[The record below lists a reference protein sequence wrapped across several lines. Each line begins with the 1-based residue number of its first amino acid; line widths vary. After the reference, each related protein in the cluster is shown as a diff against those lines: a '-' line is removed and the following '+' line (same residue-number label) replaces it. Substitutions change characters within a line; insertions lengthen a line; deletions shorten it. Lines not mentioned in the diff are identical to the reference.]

1 MIRVALNPGGS
12 AVLYRDQNSARVGT
26 IVRTRGVDDFL
37 HNSFD
42 YTVLSEG
49 RLKAAQ

>member
-1 MIRVALNPGGS
+1 MVRIALNPGGA
-12 AVLYRDQNSARVGT
+12 AVLDRDQNSARVGT

-49 RLKAAQ
+49 RLNAVR